1 MNKYLIDLHT
11 HTNCSTH
18 AYSTLEENI
27 AAAKKRGLLAIAVTN
42 HGPAIPDGPHVWS
55 FVNLKCLP
63 DHINGIR
70 VYRGAEVNILN
81 KNGDVDLDDNIL
93 EKLEI
98 VLGGFHSIEVYGD
111 TNDIDK
117 NTNAAINCI
126 KQNKIDIFVHLGN
139 PKFPL
144 RYEEVLMEAK
154 KTGIAIELNNSSF
167 TTSRAGSEKNCE
179 KILRLAKKYGNFIA
193 LGSDAHF
200 SSSVGELTKVIKLLE
215 KVDFPK
221 ELVINKN
228 IEKLEKFLDARK
240 QSKQISAN

>member
-27 AAAKKRGLLAIAVTN
+27 SAAKKKGLEAIAITN
-42 HGPAIPDGPHVWS
+42 HGPAIPDGPHIWS
-55 FVNLKCLP
+55 FINLKCLP
-63 DHINGIR
+63 DYINGIR

-81 KNGDVDLDDNIL
+81 KNGDVDLDDDIL
-93 EKLEI
+93 NKLEI
-98 VLGGFHSIEVYGD
+98 VLGGFHSIEIYGD
-111 TNDIDK
+111 TLDIYK
-117 NTNAAINCI
+117 NTEAAINCI

-144 RYEEVLMEAK
+144 RYDDVLIEAK
-154 KTGIAIELNNSSF
+154 KSNIAIELNNSSF

-179 KILRLAKKYGNFIA
+179 EILRLAKKYENYIA

-200 SSSVGELTKVIKLLE
+200 SGSVGELTKVIQLLE
-215 KVDFPK
+215 KVDFPE

-228 IEKLEKFLDARK
+228 IEKLEKFLHVRK
-240 QSKQISAN
+240 QSKQISTS